1 MIVIENLRNRF
12 SRIFR
17 GIISLNLFLLLLM
30 VIGILMII
38 NDNKDLKI

>member
-17 GIISLNLFLLLLM
+17 GMISLKLFFTGLN
-30 VIGILMII
+30 GNRRS
-38 NDNKDLKI
+38 NDYE